1 MNPAHKPE
9 SQSILQPV
17 LILQHML
24 DDHPAYLATWLQAR
38 GIAFD
43 LRNTALGQDF
53 PADLSAHSALASL
66 GGVMS
71 ANDDLPSLRQAE
83 HLMREAARTGK
94 PMLGHCLGGQLMAK
108 ALGGRVV
115 ASPLPEV
122 GWQPMQIDNTPLAQ
136 AWLGVE
142 SPPHASRHQATV
154 FHWHYEAFELPPGAQ
169 LLARSA
175 ACPHQAFAIGPHSLA
190 MQFHVEVDAP
200 KLAQWAAALDAEY
213 QRAHRQN
220 PGTVQSAAQMQE
232 RAATRLAAQ
241 QHLADRI
248 YARWWAGVATWACC
262 AAAP

>member
-1 MNPAHKPE
+1 MKAAHRPE
-9 SQSILQPV
+9 SLSVLQPV

-53 PADLSAHSALASL
+53 PADLSGHSALASL

-71 ANDDLPSLRQAE
+71 ANDELPSLRQAE
-83 HLMREAARTGK
+83 HLIREAARLGK

-122 GWQPMQIDNTPLAQ
+122 GWQPMQIENTPLAQ

-142 SPPHASRHQATV
+142 SPAQAWRDQATV

-190 MQFHVEVDAP
+190 MQFHVEVDAA
-200 KLAQWAAALDAEY
+200 KLAQWAAALDGEY
-213 QRAHRQN
+213 ERAHRQN
-220 PGTVQSAAQMQE
+220 PSTVQSPAQM
-232 RAATRLAAQ
+232 RDGATTLLAAQ
-241 QHLADRI
+241 QRLADRI
-248 YARWWAGVATWACC
+248 YARWWQG
-262 AAAP
+262 AAL